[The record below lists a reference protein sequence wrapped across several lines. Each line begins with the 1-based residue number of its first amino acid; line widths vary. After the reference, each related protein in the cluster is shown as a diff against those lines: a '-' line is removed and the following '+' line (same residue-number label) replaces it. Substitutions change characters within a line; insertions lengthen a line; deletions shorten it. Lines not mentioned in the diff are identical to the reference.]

1 MKHISLLV
9 LSIFLL
15 TACEKTFLQGSNL
28 TSEEST
34 LAGCESIVKIG
45 STFVTNSDHMRFS
58 FNNLTAYGSSAGL
71 GSGEVIGI
79 DFTFSDNTESNQWCM
94 GSGNLLI
101 GGSTDCGSGVFTGT
115 LEVYPSQAKANLCY
129 LRFVNKDL
137 LIGTDAPSGL
147 YAFKAVGSADYSFF
161 DYFIM
166 GSSVNVTSYG
176 SYPLDSF
183 PEIDEFLNQ
192 DLHTT
197 GAGVYR

>member
-1 MKHISLLV
+1 
-9 LSIFLL
+9 
-15 TACEKTFLQGSNL
+15 
-28 TSEEST
+28 
-34 LAGCESIVKIG
+34 
-45 STFVTNSDHMRFS
+45 MRFS

-197 GAGVYR
+197 GVGVYR